1 MRRIVA
7 LLTVLLL
14 VACTGREEAAEQG
27 AAESAP
33 ADSAVAD
40 TLQADTIMARDTA
53 SVP

>member
-1 MRRIVA
+1 MRRFVA
-7 LLTVLLL
+7 LLGVLLL
-14 VACTGREEAAEQG
+14 VACTGREEAPQQG

-40 TLQADTIMARDTA
+40 TLVADTIMARDTA

>member
-7 LLTVLLL
+7 LLAVLML
-14 VACTGREEAAEQG
+14 VACVGQEEAVEQG
-27 AAESAP
+27 AAESSP
-33 ADSAVAD
+33 VDSAVAD

>member
-14 VACTGREEAAEQG
+14 VACAEREEAAEQG

>member
-1 MRRIVA
+1 MRRIVT
-7 LLTVLLL
+7 LLGLLLL

-33 ADSAVAD
+33 VDSTVAD
-40 TLQADTIMARDTA
+40 TLVADTIMARDTA

>member
-7 LLTVLLL
+7 LLGVLVLA
-14 VACTGREEAAEQG
+14 ACAGQEEAAQQG
-27 AAESAP
+27 TAESAP

-40 TLQADTIMARDTA
+40 TLQADTVMARDTA